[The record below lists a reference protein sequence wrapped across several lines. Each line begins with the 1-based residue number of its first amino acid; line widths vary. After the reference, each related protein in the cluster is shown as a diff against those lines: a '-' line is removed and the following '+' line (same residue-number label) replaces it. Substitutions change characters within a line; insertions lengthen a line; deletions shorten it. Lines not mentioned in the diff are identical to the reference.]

1 MHKYRE
7 ATRARCATSKKHRG
21 FSLIEIMVVLVII
34 GMLATL
40 VGPRVFGVLQQG
52 NESKIKADF
61 STLKTSLTMYK
72 TENFV
77 FPSTEQGLEALV
89 TEPQSDP
96 KPRKW
101 SGYLDKLPKDPWQNP
116 YQYVTPGD
124 AHPFDIYTL
133 GADGVRG
140 GEGENADISIWDDL
154 D

>member
-1 MHKYRE
+1 MTLQK
-7 ATRARCATSKKHRG
+7 RAKG

-40 VGPRVFGVLQQG
+40 VGPRVFGVLKQG

-61 STLKTSLTMYK
+61 ATVKTALTMYK

-77 FPSTEQGLEALV
+77 FPSSEQGLEALV
-89 TEPQSDP
+89 TEPQTDP
-96 KPRKW
+96 RPRSW
-101 SGYLDKLPKDPWQNP
+101 SGYLDKLPKDPWKNE
-116 YQYVTPGD
+116 YQYISPGD
-124 AHPFDIYTL
+124 SRPFDVYTL

-140 GEGENADISIWDDL
+140 GTEENADVSIWDDL